1 MLPRIRKLSSIPVIS
16 DDARM
21 IALIDR
27 HEFSKVVRLALRSS
41 QFNTHYLLTVAV
53 KLAEHNY
60 WGVKFVFEKALD
72 DDLCGPEAYYLYG
85 NYLKNAGKFRKAE
98 ELFRKA
104 ALKYPEVSGIFTELG
119 IVLLILEKPAEA
131 KVHLEK
137 SVELNP
143 DDAYAWTSLGSALMV
158 TGQSSEAEIA
168 HKRSIEADPEFP
180 ISYMNLMH
188 LYEDMGRIEE
198 MKQMKDKIS
207 NLASNLKKYRV
218 KSIIV
223 KN

>member
-1 MLPRIRKLSSIPVIS
+1 MQPRIRKLPSKPVIS
-16 DDARM
+16 DEAR
-21 IALIDR
+21 IVALIDR
-27 HEFSKVVRLALRSS
+27 HEFSKVVRLALKSPKFDA
-41 QFNTHYLLTVAV
+41 QYLLTIAV
-53 KLAEHNY
+53 KIAEYNY
-60 WGVKFVFEKALD
+60 WGAKFVFEKAFEK
-72 DDLCGPEAYYLYG
+72 GVNAPEAYYLYG

-104 ALKYPEVSGIFTELG
+104 ALKYPELHGIFTELG
-119 IVLLILEKPAEA
+119 IILLLLKRPEEAE
-131 KVHLEK
+131 VQLRK

-158 TGQSSEAEIA
+158 TGKSDEAEIA
-168 HKRSIEADPEFP
+168 HKRSIEVDPEFP

-188 LYEDMGRIEE
+188 LYEDMGRMEE
-198 MKQMKDKIS
+198 MKQMKDEVSK
-207 NLASNLKKYRV
+207 LASNLKKYRV